1 MKTIR
6 FATLFL
12 FALAIVISSCE
23 KAEEAIDSTVGFE
36 TLTDHDLVE
45 EFNNEIFNDTN
56 AGITH
61 VFQNKKG
68 TGERFMTCATISK
81 TETTT
86 GKIIVIDYGQEGC
99 EGKNG
104 RVKKGKVI
112 IEVQG
117 TWQQH
122 TRTVTMEDFFIDD
135 HKVEGTRT
143 TTSVRQNGTI
153 TRTIKIEDG
162 KVTFSDGT
170 ICLHEAN
177 KMRKLV
183 EGGDT
188 PNDRTDDV
196 WETSGSASG
205 TNVNGKE
212 YTMAITPE
220 KPVRHKIGCSF
231 AVSGEKN
238 YVVETKTCIV
248 DFGNGEC
255 DSKATATVNG
265 VTKEIELGKRWK
277 NQR

>member
-12 FALAIVISSCE
+12 FAFAIVISSCE
-23 KAEEAIDSTVGFE
+23 KAEDAIDGTVGFE
-36 TLTDHDLVE
+36 TLADDDLVA
-45 EFNNEIFNDTN
+45 EFNNEIFNDAD
-56 AGITH
+56 AGISH
-61 VFQNKKG
+61 NFKSKKG
-68 TGERFMTCATISK
+68 VGETFQTCAIISK
-81 TETTT
+81 TETAT

-122 TRTVTMEDFFIDD
+122 TRTVTLEDFFIND
-135 HKVEGTRT
+135 HKVEGTRI
-143 TTSVRQNGTI
+143 TTSVRQNETI
-153 TRTIKIEDG
+153 TRTVKVEDG
-162 KVTFSDGT
+162 KVIFSDGT

-188 PNDRTDDV
+188 PTDRTDDV

-205 TNVNGKE
+205 TNFKGNE

-220 KPVRHKIGCSF
+220 KPVRNKTGCWF

-238 YVVETKTCIV
+238 YVVDTKACTI

-255 DSKATATVNG
+255 DNKATATVNG
-265 VTKEIELGKRWK
+265 ITKEIELGKRWK
-277 NQR
+277 N